1 MHADQWQDSET
12 YKNSTKSF
20 IRDWLSLLSSRRS
33 ATTPLI
39 VLVNPPTSVAASGKN
54 VFGRD
59 KGVLGKLKS
68 DFNTGK
74 RDRWVPYL
82 ISNAVWVGRCY

>member
-1 MHADQWQDSET
+1 VA
-12 YKNSTKSF
+12 
-20 IRDWLSLLSSRRS
+20 
-33 ATTPLI
+33 PLI
-39 VLVNPPTSVAASGKN
+39 VLVNPPTAIATSGKN

-74 RDRWVPYL
+74 RDR
-82 ISNAVWVGRCY
+82 